1 MRSLHTLAVSF
12 TDRNTFFNLLVTH
25 TLSHAPCGA
34 QASCGLIRAPY
45 VKTSGLSMCVC
56 ALAWCT
62 CDWRGGRVTQ
72 TENTG
77 GPDKER
83 GVWHMSECER
93 LGHFFA
99 LKKRRR
105 REVCI
110 WPCENR
116 KMCVRVCVF
125 RTTLQGGKRRFRTS
139 SCTNLCHFSFHTY
152 NEVSIGSNG
161 KPILLSSQ
169 AADCLSIIYQ
179 LSPSAVTQLA
189 ALLLISFSYKSFTA
203 PTHCYFTGFYW
214 FLTLFFYTKAVSESS
229 CWIRLHHQKET
240 KDVYPFIHF

>member
-1 MRSLHTLAVSF
+1 
-12 TDRNTFFNLLVTH
+12 
-25 TLSHAPCGA
+25 
-34 QASCGLIRAPY
+34 
-45 VKTSGLSMCVC
+45 MCVC
-56 ALAWCT
+56 FSVVHLWLK
-62 CDWRGGRVTQ
+62 GGRVTQ

-93 LGHFFA
+93 LGHFFE

-139 SCTNLCHFSFHTY
+139 SCTNLCHFSFHTS